1 MEVDN
6 AQIIGSLDDG
16 LVDQLAFHLF
26 FSFLLICALA
36 SVSVPFM
43 YCIEPK
49 ENMTSGGRRCIGRP
63 RKRWLEDIEEDI
75 REMGIRTW
83 RRRAQDRGEW
93 ATIVRQALVL
103 QGS

>member
-1 MEVDN
+1 M
-6 AQIIGSLDDG
+6 QICLRITRTFPSVRTGS
-16 LVDQLAFHLF
+16 Q
-26 FSFLLICALA
+26 
-36 SVSVPFM
+36 
-43 YCIEPK
+43 K
-49 ENMTSGGRRCIGRP
+49 GGRRCIGRS
-63 RKRWLEDIEEDI
+63 RKRCLEDIEEDI